1 MPARLKRACRKIGC
15 PGTTIHRTGLCEK
28 HQKTDGSWSQWQQK
42 KGNTTE
48 RGYGAEWRKIRKPI
62 LQRDN
67 YLCQSCK
74 RKGILT
80 AANIVDHI
88 VSKAN
93 KGTDEPD
100 NLETICDTC
109 HKKKTATE
117 RSRKGGGE

>member
-1 MPARLKRACRKIGC
+1 MPSRLKRACRKVGC
-15 PGTTIHRTGLCEK
+15 PGTTTHRSGFCEK
-28 HQKTDGSWSQWQQK
+28 HQKTDSSWSQWQKK
-42 KGNTTE
+42 KGNVTE
-48 RGYGAEWRKIRKPI
+48 RGYGAAWRKNRKPI

-88 VSKAN
+88 VAKAHG
-93 KGTDEPD
+93 GTDEPH

-109 HKKKTATE
+109 HKQKTATE
-117 RSRKGGGE
+117 RSR